1 MSEQVREYTKS
12 FEDELDWN
20 LLEQLHKVVLQ
31 ISSFCFRTK
40 QICITIEIAL
50 IGLLIKFTDSKIDT
64 SVFVAGF
71 VIPLAFWFLDSIAYY
86 YQVKLRGLMNNI
98 QDRLKKR
105 NIEQL
110 IEDNNSNVIDS
121 KRVEKPLLE
130 KIKDSLFNHSMW
142 FYYLLLL
149 SDTILWISY
158 KIGWIK

>member
-86 YQVKLRGLMNNI
+86 Y
-98 QDRLKKR
+98 
-105 NIEQL
+105 
-110 IEDNNSNVIDS
+110 
-121 KRVEKPLLE
+121 EKQLLE